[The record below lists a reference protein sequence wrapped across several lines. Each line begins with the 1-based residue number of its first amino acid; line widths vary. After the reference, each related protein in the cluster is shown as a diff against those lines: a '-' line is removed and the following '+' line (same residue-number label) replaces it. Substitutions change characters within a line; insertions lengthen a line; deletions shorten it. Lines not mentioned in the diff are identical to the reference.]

1 MRYLSFITLILI
13 IFSLGAQEIIPE
25 ELPDISEYLKYYE
38 SGLIKRIQV
47 DMPLLKEKYGVTAEI
62 MFFDGIL
69 EENGDE
75 AYAIYQEILKNFPES
90 PVVEHTL
97 FRVAQFNYAKK
108 QYYTSK
114 KYYLELVDKFPETQY
129 YGQVTRALGLIDNIL
144 GVMPDKSKDSYPID
158 INRTREFVIQLGV
171 YAVQNNATNVKK
183 YFQEIGYNNIEII
196 KDMVTGKPKYKVW
209 LRGYVTKE
217 DASREGRRI
226 KLRYRFD
233 YIIFEVK

>member
-1 MRYLSFITLILI
+1 MKRLVFLLVILI
-13 IFSLGAQEIIPE
+13 IFNLDAQEINPN

-38 SGLIKRIQV
+38 SGLIKRIQL
-47 DMPLLKEKYGVTAEI
+47 DMPALKEKYGVTAEI

-90 PVVEHTL
+90 SVIEHTL

-114 KYYLELVDKFPETQY
+114 KYYLELMDKFPDTKY
-129 YGQVTRALGLIDNIL
+129 YSSVTKTLSSIDNIL

-158 INRTREFVIQLGV
+158 IHQTREFVIQLGV
-171 YAVQNNATNVKK
+171 YAVQNNAGNVKD
-183 YFQEIGYNNIEII
+183 YFQEIGYNNVEII
-196 KDMVTGKPKYKVW
+196 KDIVTGKPKYKVW
-209 LRGYVTKE
+209 LRGYNNKE
-217 DASREGRRI
+217 EASREGRNI
-226 KLRYRFD
+226 KFRYKFD
-233 YIIFEVK
+233 YIVFEVK